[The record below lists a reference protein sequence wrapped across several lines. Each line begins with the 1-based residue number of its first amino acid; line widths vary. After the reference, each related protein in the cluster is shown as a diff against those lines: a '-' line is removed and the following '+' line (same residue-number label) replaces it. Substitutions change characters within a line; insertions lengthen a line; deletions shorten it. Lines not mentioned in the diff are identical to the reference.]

1 MASTKKRSCATGLSS
16 QSQGAEVA
24 GGFHAVP
31 GLKHKAGGAVL
42 AVEAQFLLLEDA
54 EGFGGVVGALHLG
67 GVEDVAQLV
76 AGQAIGAGIEG
87 IELGPQPRPAVLVP
101 GKGRSLV
108 AQVPG
113 EGRQCVGGVGE
124 LQHPGNEEGKA
135 RFGVEVGWQNGELLK
150 IEVCQACPPDF
161 LARNVIKNKRNEVH
175 V

>member
-31 GLKHKAGGAVL
+31 GLKHKAGGAVF

-76 AGQAIGAGIEG
+76 AAQAIGAGVEG
-87 IELGPQPRPAVLVP
+87 VELGAQPRAAVLVP
-101 GKGRSLV
+101 GKGRPV
-108 AQVPG
+108 MAQVAG
-113 EGRQCVGGVGE
+113 EGRHRVRGVGK
-124 LQHPGNEEGKA
+124 LQHPGPEEGEA
-135 RFGVEVGWQNGELLK
+135 RFGVELRYEHGQLLVNE
-150 IEVCQACPPDF
+150 EVQMRTADLEAC
-161 LARNVIKNKRNEVH
+161 RVIQCE
-175 V
+175 